1 MFRSP
6 WINYFVDSWQWEI
19 ILRTTLFKFVKSIH
33 IRHFPFFFLT
43 MTMFASHV
51 GYWTPLMKHVSKN
64 LWTSTLAAEFFS
76 SDILRSFCFFGFAEE
91 LICSLCSMMLL
102 LTLVMSK
109 VDQAKTSLFLS
120 RNDSSYTS
128 SSDERSYATNTKFS
142 GTIGYSMTRSVLH
155 STSDCCFASAAGFSF

>member
-1 MFRSP
+1 
-6 WINYFVDSWQWEI
+6 
-19 ILRTTLFKFVKSIH
+19 
-33 IRHFPFFFLT
+33 
-43 MTMFASHV
+43 
-51 GYWTPLMKHVSKN
+51 MKHVSKN

-128 SSDERSYATNTKFS
+128 SSDERSYATNTNFS

-155 STSDCCFASAAGFSF
+155 STSIAVLPLLQASAFSVQVFCWPLSSAPLKKCTFLWLGAKPCSIFLTSF